1 MNADHSQTTS
11 SGDWLI
17 TSFARGYFRQLKRG
31 QDMLQATQER
41 HLVLTGRVLETQ
53 HQILAAV
60 TAKPPTA
67 PASRL
72 RYGRVKDRIKDGFA
86 KLEVR
91 FTVTFDTI
99 KKLYEFWRSP
109 WGFFLGLLAWAA
121 ASYLGLVR

>member
-1 MNADHSQTTS
+1 MVENNSQTPS

-41 HLVLTGRVLETQ
+41 HLVLTGRMLETQ

-67 PASRL
+67 PASPRIRL
-72 RYGRVKDRIKDGFA
+72 GRTRQRVKDTIARVE
-86 KLEVR
+86 L
-91 FTVTFDTI
+91 TLTFQTL
-99 KKLYEFWRSP
+99 KKIMEWKNSP
-109 WGFFLGLLAWAA
+109 WGVIVGGILWGLLWWFA
-121 ASYLGLVR
+121 G

>member
-1 MNADHSQTTS
+1 MAEPKPPTQS
-11 SGDWLI
+11 SGDSWLSWQI
-17 TSFARGYFRQLKRG
+17 MWLSF
-31 QDMLQATQER
+31 QAGKDRAER
-41 HLVLTGRVLETQ
+41 KAQ
-53 HQILAAV
+53 HKQSIDLGERTLGVANQILAAV
-60 TAKPPTA
+60 TARPTA